1 MIALGKLGSTEFESK
16 ICFAFL
22 SFAKVNP
29 PVLLSVIALPDVK
42 EVDVLP
48 VSPVYA
54 VPVTA
59 LIISSNYVIVIFLII
74 TSTYRYV
81 VQTISSPVKVSVF
94 RGHIIVS
101 SMSSR

>member
-1 MIALGKLGSTEFESK
+1 MTASRSEIATGPTMIALGILGSTEFESK

-59 LIISSNYVIVIFLII
+59 LIISS
-74 TSTYRYV
+74 STAL
-81 VQTISSPVKVSVF
+81 PKA
-94 RGHIIVS
+94 
-101 SMSSR
+101 

>member
-1 MIALGKLGSTEFESK
+1 MLGSTLFESK

-22 SFAKVNP
+22 SFASVRP
-29 PVLLSVIALPDVK
+29 PVLDSVIALPDVK
-42 EVDVLP
+42 VVDVLP

-59 LIISSNYVIVIFLII
+59 LIISSNFVIVVFLIT
-74 TSTYRYV
+74 TSAYHYA

>member
-1 MIALGKLGSTEFESK
+1 MLGSTEFESK

-29 PVLLSVIALPDVK
+29 PVLDSVIALPDVK
-42 EVDVLP
+42 VVDVLP

-59 LIISSNYVIVIFLII
+59 LIISS
-74 TSTYRYV
+74 STARPSAYAAA
-81 VQTISSPVKVSVF
+81 
-94 RGHIIVS
+94 
-101 SMSSR
+101 MA